1 MWQIRNVL
9 PKSFYGG
16 LLVVFLIVQVCAAE
30 ESAEVY
36 LRGVKP
42 TLKERCV
49 ACHGALKQEAGLRLD
64 TAQAILKGGDNGA
77 AAVAGDA
84 AVSLILRRVESTD
97 EAERM
102 PPEGEP
108 LKPAEIA
115 ELRKWIVEG
124 AATPADEQG
133 DEDPQDHWSFRVPV
147 RPPIPAEIDTAWV
160 KTPVDAFIAAE
171 HHRLGLQPQPAADRL
186 TWLRRVTLDL
196 TGLPPG
202 AADQQAFLAD
212 QSDEAWERVVDRLLA
227 SPQYGERWGRHW
239 MDIWR
244 YSDWWGLGAEVRNSQ
259 KHLWHWRDWIVESVN
274 SDKGYD
280 QMLREM
286 LAADELYPNDSDKLR
301 ATGFLARQYFKFN
314 RTSWLDE
321 TIQHTFK
328 AMLGMTFN
336 CAKCHDHKYDPI
348 TQAEYY
354 GLRAFFEPYQIR
366 TDSVGG
372 VLDFERDGIP
382 RAFDCNLTAETWI
395 HIRGDD
401 RNPDLSRPIGPV
413 VPAFLSVPLPAIES
427 VALPAEAIQPGLRP
441 EVLAALRAAAV
452 ESVTKAQQNLQSA
465 RELEEKIR
473 LASLTPSEPVPVEQ
487 PAVLLEE
494 DFASWPADRW
504 KVAGGAWMPVD
515 GGLKQTQTGSAE
527 ALLQLQQPLH
537 GDFEAQLEYT
547 PLDGEQWRSAG
558 LHFDV
563 LNGDRFT
570 VYLSS
575 YAAGPKVQIAWRQG
589 GVQDY
594 PPDAMQQRKVDLNQ
608 RQRLTVRVRGQL
620 LNVLVND
627 ELALVKTLPFARRS
641 GSLELMA
648 FDCVAIFH
656 RLKVSS
662 LPASIKMQGAAVEL
676 SPAAALAAVE
686 AAAKQLLR
694 AEAEEGLIELRAAAE
709 LAAIQQPETA
719 AAASAAAAAVTA
731 ERAAA
736 ILAAAAA
743 AAEARRVLAMAI
755 PEKQAELTR
764 AAEQAD
770 AAVAGLRN
778 SPLPAAWTTLT
789 GALKTLESNL
799 ETEESRR
806 RPFPR
811 TSTGRRS
818 ALAAWITSPQNP
830 LTARVAVNHLWV
842 RHFGRG
848 LVPTV
853 FDFGRKGVRPTH
865 PQLLDWLA
873 VELLEHNWSLKHVHR
888 LIVLSAT
895 YRLSSTALH
904 ANAET
909 LQADPE
915 NRWYW
920 RGTAVRLEAQSVRD
934 SLLALSGELDLTLG
948 GPTIPAGDESS
959 RRRSLYYFHSH
970 NEHQKFLSM
979 FDDANVLECYRRA
992 DSIVPQQA
1000 LALENSP
1007 LVQQAAAKTAVILA
1021 GEAAKQPGLSGA
1033 TSGPEFDRQ
1042 FVQLGFRRILCCEAT
1057 EAELQAGLDFLQQLQ
1072 ADAGAADESAIRRA
1086 QVALVVAL
1094 LNHNDFMTVR

>member
-1 MWQIRNVL
+1 
-9 PKSFYGG
+9 
-16 LLVVFLIVQVCAAE
+16 
-30 ESAEVY
+30 
-36 LRGVKP
+36 
-42 TLKERCV
+42 
-49 ACHGALKQEAGLRLD
+49 
-64 TAQAILKGGDNGA
+64 
-77 AAVAGDA
+77 
-84 AVSLILRRVESTD
+84 
-97 EAERM
+97 
-102 PPEGEP
+102 
-108 LKPAEIA
+108 
-115 ELRKWIVEG
+115 
-124 AATPADEQG
+124 
-133 DEDPQDHWSFRVPV
+133 
-147 RPPIPAEIDTAWV
+147 
-160 KTPVDAFIAAE
+160 
-171 HHRLGLQPQPAADRL
+171 
-186 TWLRRVTLDL
+186 
-196 TGLPPG
+196 GLPPG

-372 VLDFERDGIP
+372 ILDFERDGIP

-427 VALPAEAIQPGLRP
+427 VALPAESIQPGLRP

-473 LASLTPSEPVPVEQ
+473 LASLTPAEPVPVEQ

-736 ILAAAAA
+736 ILAAEAA

-764 AAEQAD
+764 AAEQSD

-789 GALKTLESNL
+789 GALKTLE
-799 ETEESRR
+799 
-806 RPFPR
+806 
-811 TSTGRRS
+811 
-818 ALAAWITSPQNP
+818 
-830 LTARVAVNHLWV
+830 
-842 RHFGRG
+842 
-848 LVPTV
+848 
-853 FDFGRKGVRPTH
+853 
-865 PQLLDWLA
+865 
-873 VELLEHNWSLKHVHR
+873 
-888 LIVLSAT
+888 
-895 YRLSSTALH
+895 
-904 ANAET
+904 
-909 LQADPE
+909 
-915 NRWYW
+915 
-920 RGTAVRLEAQSVRD
+920 
-934 SLLALSGELDLTLG
+934 
-948 GPTIPAGDESS
+948 
-959 RRRSLYYFHSH
+959 
-970 NEHQKFLSM
+970 
-979 FDDANVLECYRRA
+979 
-992 DSIVPQQA
+992 
-1000 LALENSP
+1000 
-1007 LVQQAAAKTAVILA
+1007 
-1021 GEAAKQPGLSGA
+1021 
-1033 TSGPEFDRQ
+1033 
-1042 FVQLGFRRILCCEAT
+1042 
-1057 EAELQAGLDFLQQLQ
+1057 
-1072 ADAGAADESAIRRA
+1072 
-1086 QVALVVAL
+1086 
-1094 LNHNDFMTVR
+1094 

>member
-1 MWQIRNVL
+1 
-9 PKSFYGG
+9 
-16 LLVVFLIVQVCAAE
+16 
-30 ESAEVY
+30 
-36 LRGVKP
+36 
-42 TLKERCV
+42 
-49 ACHGALKQEAGLRLD
+49 
-64 TAQAILKGGDNGA
+64 
-77 AAVAGDA
+77 
-84 AVSLILRRVESTD
+84 
-97 EAERM
+97 
-102 PPEGEP
+102 
-108 LKPAEIA
+108 
-115 ELRKWIVEG
+115 
-124 AATPADEQG
+124 
-133 DEDPQDHWSFRVPV
+133 
-147 RPPIPAEIDTAWV
+147 
-160 KTPVDAFIAAE
+160 
-171 HHRLGLQPQPAADRL
+171 
-186 TWLRRVTLDL
+186 
-196 TGLPPG
+196 
-202 AADQQAFLAD
+202 
-212 QSDEAWERVVDRLLA
+212 
-227 SPQYGERWGRHW
+227 
-239 MDIWR
+239 
-244 YSDWWGLGAEVRNSQ
+244 
-259 KHLWHWRDWIVESVN
+259 VESVN

-286 LAADELYPNDSDKLR
+286 LAADELYPNDPDKLR

-382 RAFDCNLTAETWI
+382 RAFDCNLAAETWI

-401 RNPDLSRPIGPV
+401 RNPDLSRPITPV
-413 VPAFLSVPLPAIES
+413 VPAFLQLSLPTIEA
-427 VALPAEAIQPGLRP
+427 VKLPPEAVQPGLRP
-441 EVLAALRAAAV
+441 EVLAALRQAAA
-452 ESVTKAQQNLQSA
+452 EAVTKAQQKLQSA

-473 LASLTPSEPVPVEQ
+473 LAALMPEEPALPEQ
-487 PAVLLEE
+487 PAVLLQE
-494 DFASWPADRW
+494 DFTNWPADRW
-504 KVAGGAWMPVD
+504 KVSGGTWMPVD
-515 GGLKQTQTGSAE
+515 GGLQQTQTGATE

-537 GDFEAQLEYT
+537 GDFETQLEYT
-547 PLDGEQWRSAG
+547 PLGGEQWKSAG
-558 LHFDV
+558 LHFDAV
-563 LNGDRFT
+563 DGDRFT

-589 GVQDY
+589 GIQDY

-627 ELALVKTLPFARRS
+627 ELALVKTLPFARRN

-648 FDCVAIFH
+648 FDCVAVFH
-656 RLKVSS
+656 RLTISS
-662 LPASIKMQGAAVEL
+662 LPASVKMQGAAAEL
-676 SPAAALAAVE
+676 SPAAALAAVD

-694 AEAEEGLIELRAAAE
+694 AEAEAGLIELRAAAE
-709 LAAIQQPETA
+709 LAAIHNPETA
-719 AAASAAAAAVTA
+719 ESASAAIAAVTA

-736 ILAAAAA
+736 VLAADAA
-743 AAEARRVLAMAI
+743 AAEARRVLSIAV

-770 AAVAGLRN
+770 AALAALKT
-778 SPLPAAWTTLT
+778 SPLPAAWTPLT

-848 LVPTV
+848 LTPSV

-865 PQLLDWLA
+865 PRLLDWLA
-873 VELLEHNWSLKHVHR
+873 TELLEHNWSMKHVHR

-895 YRLSSTALH
+895 YRMSSTALH
-904 ANAET
+904 AAPET
-909 LQADPE
+909 LNTDPE

-920 RGTAVRLEAQSVRD
+920 RGSAVRLEAQSVRD
-934 SLLALSGELDLTLG
+934 SLLALSGELDLTMG

-1000 LALENSP
+1000 LALENSS

-1021 GEAAKQPGLSGA
+1021 AEAAQQSGLADAAG
-1033 TSGPEFDRQ
+1033 GLEFDRQ
-1042 FVQLGFRRILCCEAT
+1042 FVRLGFRRILCCEAT
-1057 EAELQAGLDFLQQLQ
+1057 ESELHAGVDFLQQMRT
-1072 ADAGAADESAIRRA
+1072 DAGGTDAAAAGRA

>member
-9 PKSFYGG
+9 PNRFCGG
-16 LLVVFLIVQVCAAE
+16 LLILFLTVQVCAAE
-30 ESAEVY
+30 ESADHY

-64 TAQAILKGGDNGA
+64 TAQAILRGGASGP
-77 AAVAGDA
+77 AAVPQDPVA
-84 AVSLILRRVESTD
+84 SLILRRVESKD

-115 ELRKWIVEG
+115 ELRKWVSEG
-124 AATPADEQG
+124 ASVPATEQG

-147 RPPIPAEIDTAWV
+147 RPPVPTDINADWV
-160 KTPVDAFIAAE
+160 KTPVDAFISAE
-171 HHRLGLQPQPAADRL
+171 HRRLGLQPQPAADRL

-202 AADQQAFLAD
+202 AADQEAFLAD
-212 QSDEAWERVVDRLLA
+212 QSDAAWERVVDRLLA

-286 LAADELYPNDSDKLR
+286 LAADELYPNDPDKLR

-382 RAFDCNLTAETWI
+382 RVFDCNLAAETWI

-401 RNPDLSRPIGPV
+401 RNPDLSRPITPV
-413 VPAFLSVPLPAIES
+413 VPAFLQLSLPTIEA
-427 VALPAEAIQPGLRP
+427 VKLPPEAVQPGLRP
-441 EVLAALRAAAV
+441 EVLAALRQAAA
-452 ESVTKAQQNLQSA
+452 EAVTKAQQNLQSA

-473 LASLTPSEPVPVEQ
+473 LAALMPEEPASPEQ
-487 PAVLLEE
+487 PTVLLQE
-494 DFASWPADRW
+494 DFTNWPADRW
-504 KVAGGAWMPVD
+504 KVSGGAWMPVD
-515 GGLKQTQTGSAE
+515 GGLQQTQTGATE

-537 GDFEAQLEYT
+537 GDFETQLEYT
-547 PLDGEQWRSAG
+547 PLGGEQWKSAG
-558 LHFDV
+558 LHFDAV
-563 LNGDRFT
+563 DGDRFT

-589 GVQDY
+589 GIQDY

-627 ELALVKTLPFARRS
+627 ELALVKTLPFARRN

-648 FDCVAIFH
+648 FDCVAVFH
-656 RLKVSS
+656 RLTISS
-662 LPASIKMQGAAVEL
+662 LPASVKMQGAAAEL
-676 SPAAALAAVE
+676 SPAAALAAVD
-686 AAAKQLLR
+686 AAARQLLR
-694 AEAEEGLIELRAAAE
+694 AEAEAGLIELRAAAE
-709 LAAIQQPETA
+709 LAAIHNPETA
-719 AAASAAAAAVTA
+719 ESASAAMAAVTA

-736 ILAAAAA
+736 VLAADAAV
-743 AAEARRVLAMAI
+743 AEARRVLSIAV

-770 AAVAGLRN
+770 AALAALKT
-778 SPLPAAWTTLT
+778 SPLPAAWTPLT

-848 LVPTV
+848 LTPSV

-865 PQLLDWLA
+865 PRLLDWLA
-873 VELLEHNWSLKHVHR
+873 TELLEHNWSMKHVHR

-895 YRLSSTALH
+895 YRMSSTALH
-904 ANAET
+904 AAPET
-909 LQADPE
+909 LNTDPE

-920 RGTAVRLEAQSVRD
+920 RGSAMRLEAQSVRD
-934 SLLALSGELDLTLG
+934 SLLALSGELDLTMG

-1000 LALENSP
+1000 LALENSS

-1021 GEAAKQPGLSGA
+1021 AEAAQHSGFADAAGGL
-1033 TSGPEFDRQ
+1033 EFDRQ
-1042 FVQLGFRRILCCEAT
+1042 FVRLGFRRILCCEAT
-1057 EAELQAGLDFLQQLQ
+1057 ESELQAGVDFLQQMRTE
-1072 ADAGAADESAIRRA
+1072 AAGTDAAAADRA